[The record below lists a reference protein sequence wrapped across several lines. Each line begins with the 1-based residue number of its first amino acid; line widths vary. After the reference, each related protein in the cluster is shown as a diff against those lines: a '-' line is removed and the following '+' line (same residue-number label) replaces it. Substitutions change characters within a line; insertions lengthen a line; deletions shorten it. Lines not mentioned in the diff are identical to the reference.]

1 MIDVKYFEAAVNLMD
16 DEIRE
21 QLHAELSPCTEEEF
35 LRAYE
40 QAHLEKYGEEFAI

>member
-1 MIDVKYFEAAVNLMD
+1 MIDIKYFAAAVNLMD

-21 QLHAELSPCTEEEF
+21 QIHEQLAPCAEEEF

-40 QAHLEKYGEEFAI
+40 KAHLEKYGEEFAI